1 MPEAVF
7 WFGGS
12 LWACGGQDCLG
23 GKGRVSDTWGASG
36 DGLSNSQKELHIV
49 VGQPDIQSRKLDL

>member
-12 LWACGGQDCLG
+12 LWTCSRLNCLG
-23 GKGRVSDTWGASG
+23 GRVRVSNTWGASG
-36 DGLSNSQKELHIV
+36 DGLSNSQKELHII
-49 VGQPDIQSRKLDL
+49 VGQPDIQCRKLDL